1 MTDRNYRHEFKY
13 LSTERALRQLEVRL
27 NGVVARDSHVM
38 DTGRY
43 LIRSVYFDDL
53 NNSCYR
59 ENEDGADPREKF
71 RIRIYNADSSRI
83 ALECKQK
90 YRSMTHK
97 DTQVIDRDMYDILMG
112 DDLSFDIKES
122 CPALVKKVMML
133 KKTRL
138 LAPKIIVQYE
148 RIPFICNNGNVRI
161 TFDMNI
167 SASKDFEHFFEDRIS
182 TLPVL
187 CSGQHLLEV
196 KYDAY
201 LPDYIK
207 SAIDNCELN
216 YTTFSKYYLCR
227 KAGRLLL

>member
-1 MTDRNYRHEFKY
+1 MTGDNYRHEFKY
-13 LSTERALRQLEVRL
+13 LATMRALKQLELRL
-27 NGVVARDSHVM
+27 NGVVERDSHVM

-43 LIRSVYFDDL
+43 LIRSIYFDDI

-83 ALECKQK
+83 SLECKRK

-97 DTQVIDRDMYDILMG
+97 DIAVIDRQIYDILMS
-112 DDLSFDIKES
+112 DDLSFEIKES
-122 CPALVKKVMML
+122 YPALLKKALLL
-133 KKTRL
+133 KKTKL
-138 LAPKIIVQYE
+138 LAPKVIVQYE
-148 RIPFICNNGNVRI
+148 RIPFICSNGNVRI

-167 SASKDFEHFFEDRIS
+167 SASKDFDRFFEDRIS

-187 CSGQHLLEV
+187 EENHHLLEV
-196 KYDAY
+196 KYDAF
-201 LPDYIK
+201 LPDHIK
-207 SAIDNCELN
+207 RAIDNVQLQ

-227 KAGRLLL
+227 RGGRYLL

>member
-1 MTDRNYRHEFKY
+1 MTDANYRHEFKY
-13 LSTERALRQLEVRL
+13 LATEMALRQLEVRL

-53 NNSCYR
+53 DNSCYR

-71 RIRIYNADSSRI
+71 RIRIYNSDSSRI

-97 DTQVIDRDMYDILMG
+97 DTQVIDRDIYDILMG
-112 DDLSFDIKES
+112 DDLSFEIKDEY
-122 CPALVKKVMML
+122 PALVKKVMML

-138 LAPKIIVQYE
+138 LAPKVIVQYE

-167 SASKDFEHFFEDRIS
+167 SASKDLEHFFEDHII
-182 TLPVL
+182 TMPVL
-187 CSGQHLLEV
+187 LSGQHLLEV

>member
-1 MTDRNYRHEFKY
+1 MTDANYRHEFKY
-13 LSTERALRQLEVRL
+13 LATERALRQLEVRL

-53 NNSCYR
+53 DNSCYR

-71 RIRIYNADSSRI
+71 RIRIYNSDSSRI

-112 DDLSFDIKES
+112 DDLSFEIRDEY
-122 CPALVKKVMML
+122 PALVKKVMML

-138 LAPKIIVQYE
+138 LRPKIIVQYE

-167 SASKDFEHFFEDRIS
+167 SASKDLEHFFEDNII
-182 TLPVL
+182 TMPVL
-187 CSGQHLLEV
+187 LSGQHLLEV

-227 KAGRLLL
+227 KAGRILL